1 MRKWEG
7 WNYNANLDQPHGD
20 DSVVGKKNKRGE
32 SRGVWERDQRLPT
45 YAAGRRNQME
55 KERVLSG
62 YPTTFLYSMVLPQL
76 EMTDEQ
82 LRNFTT

>member
-1 MRKWEG
+1 MQTWISHMEMIVLWG
-7 WNYNANLDQPHGD
+7 
-20 DSVVGKKNKRGE
+20 KNKRGE

-55 KERVLSG
+55 KELVLSG
-62 YPTTFLYSMVLPQL
+62 YPTMFLYSMVLPQL